1 MAAAIFVHIGIL
13 NIPPSAPPLE
23 ATSSMDK
30 QRPAVRGAL
39 PVESSLALWECP
51 RPAAELI
58 VGRMSTGVFCRA
70 TGRAGL
76 RMRGSG
82 SRASWVLHGLTSLA
96 KAWASAHQGA
106 GDNVLYAGSCPL
118 VRLDMLRAMLIHTG
132 WVDILDSSRQQA
144 LLLSP
149 NGNGIRPYCYVLG

>member
-1 MAAAIFVHIGIL
+1 
-13 NIPPSAPPLE
+13 
-23 ATSSMDK
+23 MDK

-70 TGRAGL
+70 TGRTGL

-82 SRASWVLHGLTSLA
+82 VQGFMGL
-96 KAWASAHQGA
+96 
-106 GDNVLYAGSCPL
+106 P
-118 VRLDMLRAMLIHTG
+118 RLDF
-132 WVDILDSSRQQA
+132 
-144 LLLSP
+144 
-149 NGNGIRPYCYVLG
+149 LG